1 MILQIVLGPRLQRK
15 KEQPPKPVEI
25 VVNPP
30 SEPIKNDEA
39 EISDEVVDTSLIEK
53 EN

>member
-1 MILQIVLGPRLQRK
+1 MILQIVLGPRFQRK
-15 KEQPPKPVEI
+15 KESSPKPVEI
-25 VVNPP
+25 VVPP
-30 SEPIKNDEA
+30 SEPIKDDEA